1 MAVIGTLSTVNLIAG
16 AGILGNVGG
25 VPIDANSDL
34 SNAIASYT
42 SVPVVAQ
49 FANIIASGYV
59 NQNIVAN
66 IFPALVNAI
75 PTAYQSNLGSATL
88 TSTVNTQVDNLLGN
102 GDLGKFAQ
110 VLSAA
115 QGYVNQNNQ
124 LIKTTLNAVSANNVT
139 GFTNQDNLST
149 GGLSGISIAFATFG
163 ADLAELG
170 QLIDLANLN
179 NLGDPATILRQIASI
194 ASTTPAL
201 NTALLNAGLPAELVD
216 DPINTN
222 WTDQQQKLI
231 YEAMTKVTGTD
242 LQQILNILRVTTA
255 GITTLADLLN
265 PVKIF
270 PRSFNTLT
278 APTNNGIRGIY
289 INSAGAV
296 NSKLETE
303 LPLSV
308 LVPLTGNPLQDLPI
322 QPL

>member
-1 MAVIGTLSTVNLIAG
+1 MAVIGTLSSVNLIAG

-25 VPIDANSDL
+25 VPIDANADL
-34 SNAIASYT
+34 TNAISSYT
-42 SVPVVAQ
+42 SVPVVSQ
-49 FANIIASGYV
+49 FANIVASGYI

-66 IFPALVNAI
+66 IFPALTNSI
-75 PTAYQSNLGSATL
+75 PTSYQSNLGTATL
-88 TSTVNTQVDNLLGN
+88 TSTITTEVDNLLGN

-124 LIKTTLNAVSANNVT
+124 LIKTTLNAIDANNVT
-139 GFTNQDNLST
+139 GFTTQDNLST
-149 GGLSGISIAFATFG
+149 GGLSGISIAFAAFG
-163 ADLAELG
+163 ADLAQLG
-170 QLIDLANLN
+170 LLIDLNNLN
-179 NLGDPATILRQIASI
+179 NLGDPSTILRQISFI

-216 DPINTN
+216 DPVNTN

-231 YEAMTKVTGTD
+231 YQAMTTITGNE

-270 PRSFNTLT
+270 PRSFDTLT

-289 INSAGAV
+289 INASGAI
-296 NSKLETE
+296 NSKLEAE

-308 LVPLTGNPLQDLPI
+308 LVPLTGNPLQDLPT
-322 QPL
+322 QQL